1 MKQAFAYVHAE
12 NRRETR
18 LGGGRQWLKN
28 QSFTHTNMKRTAT
41 YEAPT
46 VRIVVLQVE
55 GAWMLS
61 MTNGFIYDA
70 EEQDEYWVF

>member
-1 MKQAFAYVHAE
+1 
-12 NRRETR
+12 
-18 LGGGRQWLKN
+18 
-28 QSFTHTNMKRTAT
+28 MKRTAT

-70 EEQDEYWVF
+70 EEQDEYWVV